1 MIEKD
6 NSYPRTILILS
17 YRILNWLYIL
27 IIPILRKKYSS
38 IFVVIG
44 TESVKKEFDKVLTQ
58 NDKFFIYGDKLEQDC
73 ENGYGKNL
81 AEEEIL
87 ARNIENKYLIN
98 YMRDIIQQDRS
109 LSASFLSYSPKYIW
123 NKSRLEPGK
132 NLVKLINGYVKYTE
146 ELLEKFDIDMALVWP
161 ADGLAATMS
170 NIFESKGIKVTYPYN
185 SKYKSYGFWANNA
198 FQDSSRLEKSF
209 NKIIFKN
216 FIDEEDIQP
225 PETGWSDTRKMDS
238 IFSTKALI
246 KNIIK
251 TIFFRLEFLYIDIKK
266 LDFSKKKRISFI
278 SSLIFQINSLSL
290 YKTLGKISERNIANI
305 GEKPFMFYA
314 IALEPE
320 FSVQARCKEFNDQ
333 KTIIKLLALN
343 MPAGYEL
350 IIKEHSDIGRRDK
363 SFYMD
368 LLKIPNIKMAHPSI
382 RGIDLVK
389 KARAV
394 ATMAGTVSL
403 EATIMGKRVI
413 EFSLHSSFSFLDN
426 IATVS
431 DISCIKE
438 IVKNA
443 MEDLDDITK
452 EKIRKDG
459 SKLPDAIK
467 NISFKA
473 ENTPLFYGNK
483 IKIPEEEVEK
493 SVDLLIETYK
503 GK

>member
-1 MIEKD
+1 
-6 NSYPRTILILS
+6 
-17 YRILNWLYIL
+17 
-27 IIPILRKKYSS
+27 
-38 IFVVIG
+38 
-44 TESVKKEFDKVLTQ
+44 
-58 NDKFFIYGDKLEQDC
+58 
-73 ENGYGKNL
+73 
-81 AEEEIL
+81 
-87 ARNIENKYLIN
+87 
-98 YMRDIIQQDRS
+98 
-109 LSASFLSYSPKYIW
+109 
-123 NKSRLEPGK
+123 
-132 NLVKLINGYVKYTE
+132 
-146 ELLEKFDIDMALVWP
+146 
-161 ADGLAATMS
+161 
-170 NIFESKGIKVTYPYN
+170 
-185 SKYKSYGFWANNA
+185 
-198 FQDSSRLEKSF
+198 
-209 NKIIFKN
+209 
-216 FIDEEDIQP
+216 
-225 PETGWSDTRKMDS
+225 
-238 IFSTKALI
+238 
-246 KNIIK
+246 
-251 TIFFRLEFLYIDIKK
+251 
-266 LDFSKKKRISFI
+266 
-278 SSLIFQINSLSL
+278 
-290 YKTLGKISERNIANI
+290 
-305 GEKPFMFYA
+305 MFYA